1 MVVLRHLSEHIKVL
15 ECLKYK
21 NDCGGLKSKWAMRNG
36 DTDWVSL
43 QEAQLWIGQDVNDS
57 KREKEHF
64 DKKGNTSYMLEK
76 KS

>member
-1 MVVLRHLSEHIKVL
+1 
-15 ECLKYK
+15 
-21 NDCGGLKSKWAMRNG
+21 MRNG